1 MDDMEDKMN
10 KEIALKLSA
19 KAREIAE
26 NFSKPDREF
35 NLNKETF
42 QVEKII
48 PLSEKTAVVKFF
60 KSSGKKAIAFLYY
73 INMKDGSWQYVF
85 PTWDMIAGMDNLS
98 KYLLEIEQENY
109 PLNFQTTLKR

>member
-1 MDDMEDKMN
+1 MRNIN
-10 KEIALKLSA
+10 KEVALKLSA

-26 NFSKPDREF
+26 NFSKLDREF

-48 PLSEKTAVVKFF
+48 PLSEKTAVAKFM

-73 INMKDGSWQYVF
+73 INMNGGSWQYFIPTESHVF
-85 PTWDMIAGMDNLS
+85 GMMKLPN
-98 KYLLEIEQENY
+98 YLQEIEEYNY
-109 PLNFQTTLKR
+109 PKNFYTEKL

>member
-1 MDDMEDKMN
+1 MN
-10 KEIALKLSA
+10 KDVALKLSA

-48 PLSEKTAVVKFF
+48 PLSERTAVVKFF

-73 INMKDGSWQYVF
+73 INMKNGSWQYFIPTESHVF
-85 PTWDMIAGMDNLS
+85 GMMKLPQ
-98 KYLLEIEQENY
+98 YLQEIEEYNY
-109 PLNFQTTLKR
+109 PKNFYTEKL